1 MDDKTFGKEE
11 FIGLYVTIKT
21 CKDPNWI
28 DKSGL
33 IIDETKNTFL
43 IKIDGQEKMIAKKTA
58 TFEFDYN
65 DKKITIDGSEIVYRP
80 ENRIKKVR

>member
-1 MDDKTFGKEE
+1 MNDKMFGKEE
-11 FIGLYVTIKT
+11 FIGLHVTIKE
-21 CKDPNWI
+21 CKDPSWI

-43 IKIDGQEKMIAKKTA
+43 IEIDGQKKMIAKKTA
-58 TFEFDYN
+58 IFEFDYN
-65 DKKITIDGSEIVYRP
+65 GKKIKLDGSKIVYRP